1 MPDEAEVDATLELI
15 AAARWGSETQVGNAL
30 EKIGSAS
37 KKIAAEK
44 IGSAAEKIAAEKIAA
59 EKIAAEKIAIASKN
73 YKEKAGYGYT
83 PLHTAVFKNTRVA
96 WVLIQDKEVDL
107 NAETDLGQ
115 TTLHSG
121 WPQCVDAMLLSRR
134 FVKWDEPDKIGQT
147 PLLYHARLVN
157 DECLKAVLKLGDD
170 VDIEKE
176 TEDGFTVL
184 HQVVERASPF
194 PNWYNKKYD
203 SPKFRC
209 KVVGLLLNERKR
221 RALQKSQQDGDHRS
235 AHTAISSNAGNI
247 DAEITAKAGSTHT
260 AISSTAGNIT
270 PKSEPTPAAH
280 TQLSAPPPPDTAEPA
295 AARKGC
301 SQLFDCLIP
310 RAKKDTN
317 TNENQDQPGARQPDG
332 GERSK
337 IPKTDPVIEKTDTRE
352 AELQSVVAN
361 FVNKQDK
368 IGRTALHYI
377 AEDGCVKILDKL
389 LNWFTVEDARSKVD
403 VNILDD
409 YGFAPLHLA
418 VRKGH
423 TQMVERLLNEP
434 KTDACVTVAPGSPKT
449 GLMGWEEEHLEM
461 CRPNLFSKAPEEKIL
476 IKGLTALHFAAM
488 GGHTEIADLLL
499 NWKRVTKQGDRSE
512 TTTVVV
518 TAKDE
523 EKLQSPFTY
532 SIDNNR
538 LEVATLLL
546 RRIEAEGDPRDAFE
560 RMLTLAMGKQRPEN
574 LVLEVL
580 KKSKQ
585 VAGIKNTFELLLFV
599 AANVN
604 LPDVIRSIFN
614 WEPEV
619 DLNFKATWEDDRN
632 SSILRATPLHFAIL
646 RGHVDKLRAT
656 PLHFAVLR
664 GHVDIVKQLLSH
676 KSLDVNAEDTDGRTP
691 LQIAVEGDRS
701 RHAKDGHKIQRK
713 QIKELLM
720 ERAEVK
726 DLVERLY
733 RDREVFINAVNAL
746 LVGAALIATVTFAGW
761 LTPPLGLT
769 AYVPPEPS
777 PASPATSPH
786 YLSLPQPTSVKV
798 FWVSNS
804 LSFFFA
810 IATVLFCAYAAMPS
824 LEYIGE
830 AVKSLKT
837 TLIWAS
843 TLFLF
848 SVFFVLGAFASAGFA
863 VLPSPHRA
871 YKLSMK
877 STVAIGGV
885 ICGCCLILLIWQL
898 LRQLCEYIHGKKTRP
913 TEANKESHDDCEF
926 PTFCKSM
933 IL

>member
-1 MPDEAEVDATLELI
+1 MPDEAEVVETLELI

-30 EKIGSAS
+30 GKIGSAS
-37 KKIAAEK
+37 KNAAEKIGIAAEK
-44 IGSAAEKIAAEKIAA
+44 IG
-59 EKIAAEKIAIASKN
+59 IASKN

-96 WVLIQDKEVDL
+96 WVLIEDKDVDL

-235 AHTAISSNAGNI
+235 AQNPVISTPKSQPPPAAHTAISSNAGNI

-270 PKSEPTPAAH
+270 PKSQPTPAAH

-317 TNENQDQPGARQPDG
+317 TNENQDQPGARQSDG

-389 LNWFTVEDARSKVD
+389 LNWFTVEHARSKVE

-434 KTDACVTVAPGSPKT
+434 KTVTT
-449 GLMGWEEEHLEM
+449 
-461 CRPNLFSKAPEEKIL
+461 N
-476 IKGLTALHFAAM
+476 
-488 GGHTEIADLLL
+488 
-499 NWKRVTKQGDRSE
+499 
-512 TTTVVV
+512 
-518 TAKDE
+518 
-523 EKLQSPFTY
+523 
-532 SIDNNR
+532 
-538 LEVATLLL
+538 
-546 RRIEAEGDPRDAFE
+546 
-560 RMLTLAMGKQRPEN
+560 
-574 LVLEVL
+574 
-580 KKSKQ
+580 
-585 VAGIKNTFELLLFV
+585 
-599 AANVN
+599 
-604 LPDVIRSIFN
+604 
-614 WEPEV
+614 
-619 DLNFKATWEDDRN
+619 
-632 SSILRATPLHFAIL
+632 
-646 RGHVDKLRAT
+646 
-656 PLHFAVLR
+656 
-664 GHVDIVKQLLSH
+664 
-676 KSLDVNAEDTDGRTP
+676 
-691 LQIAVEGDRS
+691 
-701 RHAKDGHKIQRK
+701 
-713 QIKELLM
+713 
-720 ERAEVK
+720 
-726 DLVERLY
+726 
-733 RDREVFINAVNAL
+733 
-746 LVGAALIATVTFAGW
+746 
-761 LTPPLGLT
+761 
-769 AYVPPEPS
+769 
-777 PASPATSPH
+777 
-786 YLSLPQPTSVKV
+786 
-798 FWVSNS
+798 
-804 LSFFFA
+804 
-810 IATVLFCAYAAMPS
+810 
-824 LEYIGE
+824 
-830 AVKSLKT
+830 
-837 TLIWAS
+837 
-843 TLFLF
+843 
-848 SVFFVLGAFASAGFA
+848 
-863 VLPSPHRA
+863 
-871 YKLSMK
+871 
-877 STVAIGGV
+877 
-885 ICGCCLILLIWQL
+885 
-898 LRQLCEYIHGKKTRP
+898 
-913 TEANKESHDDCEF
+913 
-926 PTFCKSM
+926 
-933 IL
+933 